1 MSKPLVA
8 VVGRPNVGKSTF
20 FNKIIG
26 KRIAI
31 VEDTPGVT
39 RDRIYGDAEW
49 LDYHFALVDTGGIE
63 PMKEDIIS
71 TQMRRQAELAIETA
85 DVIIFMVDGREGIT
99 AADEDVAEM
108 LRRSGKPI
116 VLAVNKVDHPKFE
129 DTAYDFYALGIGNP
143 ITISAEQGLG
153 LGDLL
158 DEVVAY
164 FPKYDKE
171 YESDAINIAIVGKPN
186 VGKSSLVNALLGYER
201 TIVSNISG
209 TTRDA
214 IDTPFTWNDND
225 FVLVDTAGIRRKRA
239 IEDETIERY
248 SVIRSLG
255 AIRRA
260 DVVLIVIDAAE
271 GMSEQDVRIA
281 GYVHEEGKASVVI
294 VNKWDIIEKD
304 THTMNE
310 FKKKLY
316 SDLAFMS
323 YVPMLFISAKT
334 GQRVNKV
341 LEMAKYAYDQNSMRI
356 STGTLNDVISEAI
369 TVTEPPS
376 DKGRR
381 LKIYYAT
388 QFATNPPTFA
398 LVVNDP
404 NIMHFSYQR
413 YLENYL
419 RKSFGLDATP
429 IRLKVRQRGKNDEL
443 NGGK

>member
-1 MSKPLVA
+1 MKPLVA
-8 VVGRPNVGKSTF
+8 IVGRPNVGKSTL
-20 FNKIIG
+20 FNKIVG

-39 RDRIYGDAEW
+39 RDRIYADADW
-49 LDYHFALVDTGGIE
+49 LNYKFTLIDTGGIE
-63 PMKEDIIS
+63 PESEDIIAK
-71 TQMRRQAELAIETA
+71 QMRRQAELAIETA

-108 LRRSGKPI
+108 LRRSHKPI

-164 FPKYDKE
+164 FPKCE
-171 YESDAINIAIVGKPN
+171 AELESDAINIAIVGKPN

-201 TIVSNISG
+201 TIVSDISG

-214 IDTPFTWNDND
+214 IDTPFTWNDNE

-239 IEDETIERY
+239 IEDETVERY

-260 DVVLIVIDAAE
+260 DVVLIVIDASE

-294 VNKWDIIEKD
+294 INKWDIIEKD

-341 LEMAKYAYDQNSMRI
+341 LELAKYAYNQNSIRI
-356 STGTLNDVISEAI
+356 STGTLNDVISEAV

-404 NIMHFSYQR
+404 AIMHFSYQR

-419 RKSFGLDATP
+419 RKSFGLEATP
-429 IRLKVRQRGKNDEL
+429 IRLKVRARGKNDEL
-443 NGGK
+443 NK